1 MGMHWM
7 RHKVI
12 CTVMLFVL
20 VPEFAHA
27 TKPSVPN
34 TNIKTEK
41 PLLTDIALQPGGI
54 LVGRVLSLPER
65 PQKQQ
70 KIVIRQNNQVVA
82 EVTTGA
88 NGQFTANGLRGGIYE
103 ITSSQGVGSF
113 RAWADG
119 TAPPSARQFAVL
131 VDNADVVRG
140 QWGWMPYP
148 GSNLSVAQWV
158 GISVGVAGLAVG
170 TIALVD
176 SRDPS

>member
-1 MGMHWM
+1 MSMHWM

-65 PQKQQ
+65 SQRQQ
-70 KIVIRQNNQVVA
+70 KIIIRQNNQVVA

-113 RAWADG
+113 RAWAEG

-131 VDNADVVRG
+131 MESNEVVRAQLG
-140 QWGWMPYP
+140 LGVLS
-148 GSNLSVAQWV
+148 GLSVAQWAA
-158 GISVGVAGLAVG
+158 ISAGVAGLTVG

-176 SRDPS
+176 DRDPS